1 MCYSY
6 RDRRWEEEAR
16 RLKEQEARRRQE
28 EQARKAEKARG
39 DRERDLVRA

>member
-6 RDRRWEEEAR
+6 RDRRQEEEAR
-16 RLKEQEARRRQE
+16 RLREQEARRRQE